1 VATTTPFIE
10 TVEPIPYIGLPATV
24 PMTRIADS
32 AAGFGRIY
40 AWLAMHGLTPSGAS
54 FFRYFEFHKNGL
66 VEMQIGVPAEGQG
79 AKEAGFVEDTLPAGR
94 YLSLL
99 HSGDYSGLQ
108 SATFYMMKWAEDH
121 RLKFQCQEENQF
133 SLWTAR
139 VEWYLVSP
147 AREPDPAARMTKI
160 SILLA

>member
-1 VATTTPFIE
+1 MTATAPFIE
-10 TVEPIPYIGLPATV
+10 TNGPVQYIGLPATV

-32 AAGFGRIY
+32 AAGFGRLY
-40 AWLAMHGLTPSGAS
+40 AWLAMKGLAPSGAS

-66 VEMQIGVPAEGQG
+66 VEMQIAVPASAEG

-108 SATFYMMKWAEDH
+108 SSNFYLMKWADEH
-121 RLKFQCQEENQF
+121 RLKFQCQEENLF

-139 VEWYLVSP
+139 VEWYLIGPS
-147 AREPDPAARMTKI
+147 REPDPAARMTKI

>member
-1 VATTTPFIE
+1 MTTTAPFIE
-10 TVEPIPYIGLPATV
+10 TNEPVPYIGLPATV

-32 AAGFGRIY
+32 AAGFGRLY
-40 AWLAMHGLTPSGAS
+40 AWLAMQGLAPNGAS

-66 VEMQIGVPAEGQG
+66 VEMQIGVPAAVRG
-79 AKEAGFVEDTLPAGR
+79 AKGAGFVEDTLPAGR

-108 SATFYMMKWAEDH
+108 SSTFYMMKWANDH
-121 RLKFQCQEENQF
+121 RLKFQCQEENLF

-139 VEWYLVSP
+139 VEWYLVGP
-147 AREPDPAARMTKI
+147 AREPNPAARMTKI

>member
-1 VATTTPFIE
+1 MTTTTPFVE
-10 TVEPIPYIGLPATV
+10 TNEPVPYLGLPATV

-40 AWLAMHGLTPSGAS
+40 AWLAMQGLAPSGAS

-66 VEMQIGVPAEGQG
+66 VDMQIGVPAAANG

-99 HSGDYSGLQ
+99 HAGDYSGLP
-108 SATFYMMKWAEDH
+108 SSTFYLMKWAEEH
-121 RLKFQCQEENQF
+121 RLKFQCQEENLF
-133 SLWTAR
+133 SLWKAR
-139 VEWYLVSP
+139 VEWYLVGP
-147 AREPDPAARMTKI
+147 TKEPDPSARLTKI